1 MVAKDFF
8 ATVHKT
14 AERTDEMKR
23 IILAVCLLLVGVG
36 ILGYPVVSKYLADKN
51 SSYVME
57 KYQEEVAKIDQAVLD
72 KEWKKAVDFNN
83 SLAGNPV
90 KDPFLEGSGYAIQTN
105 YYDLLNIDEM
115 MGKLEI
121 PKISVEMPIYH
132 GTKSSTLRKGIG
144 HLEGSSLP
152 VGGENTH
159 AVLTGHT
166 GVTAGKMLTDL
177 TEMKKGDLFF
187 ITVLNQTLA
196 YQVDQIQVVLPEQTD
211 ALRLIPGEDHVTLL
225 TCTPYGVNS
234 HRLLVRG
241 VRTDYT
247 PADKEKIKPIKSS
260 QESRKIIIAA
270 LITAAIMLILIGIR
284 VYFLR
289 KRA

>member
-1 MVAKDFF
+1 
-8 ATVHKT
+8 
-14 AERTDEMKR
+14 MKR

>member
-1 MVAKDFF
+1 MVAKNFF

-36 ILGYPVVSKYLADKN
+36 ILGYPVVSKYLADRN

-152 VGGENTH
+152 VGGKNTH

-260 QESRKIIIAA
+260 QESRKVIIAA

>member
-1 MVAKDFF
+1 M
-8 ATVHKT
+8 
-14 AERTDEMKR
+14 
-23 IILAVCLLLVGVG
+23 
-36 ILGYPVVSKYLADKN
+36 VSKYLSDKN
-51 SSYVME
+51 SSYVMDNYE
-57 KYQEEVAKIDQAVLD
+57 KEVAKIDQATLD
-72 KEWKKAVDFNN
+72 KEWEKAVAFNE

-90 KDPFLEGSGYAIQTN
+90 RDPFIEGSGYAIQTN
-105 YYDLLNIDEM
+105 YYDLLNIDDM

-121 PKISVEMPIYH
+121 PKIRVKMPIFH

-152 VGGENTH
+152 VGGANTH

-187 ITVLNQTLA
+187 ITVLNRTLA
-196 YQVDQIQVVLPEQTD
+196 YKVDHIQVVLPEQTE
-211 ALRLIPGEDHVTLL
+211 ALKMIPGEDHVTLL

-241 VRTDYT
+241 VRTAYI
-247 PADKEKIKPIKSS
+247 PEEKEKIKPINSS
-260 QESRKIIIAA
+260 SETRKVIIAA
-270 LITAAIMLILIGIR
+270 AITGIIMLILIGIR
-284 VYFLR
+284 IYYLR
-289 KRA
+289 KKA

>member
-1 MVAKDFF
+1 
-8 ATVHKT
+8 
-14 AERTDEMKR
+14 
-23 IILAVCLLLVGVG
+23 
-36 ILGYPVVSKYLADKN
+36 
-51 SSYVME
+51 
-57 KYQEEVAKIDQAVLD
+57 
-72 KEWKKAVDFNN
+72 
-83 SLAGNPV
+83 
-90 KDPFLEGSGYAIQTN
+90 
-105 YYDLLNIDEM
+105 
-115 MGKLEI
+115 
-121 PKISVEMPIYH
+121 
-132 GTKSSTLRKGIG
+132 
-144 HLEGSSLP
+144 
-152 VGGENTH
+152 
-159 AVLTGHT
+159 
-166 GVTAGKMLTDL
+166 MLTDL

>member
-57 KYQEEVAKIDQAVLD
+57 KYQEEVAKIDQAILD

-152 VGGENTH
+152 VGGGNTH

-270 LITAAIMLILIGIR
+270 LITATIMLILIGIR